1 VEIDSKVIDGRIDS
15 GVVASLRDRLFYMR
29 RAITFG
35 GPGVHELG
43 LLYGTSNDDTSARLV
58 ALVDHIDGRV
68 VTRNAA
74 ERTTEESLQFFSLI
88 RDVMDQ
94 EWIVL
99 DYRYRNVM
107 ATEESGKLALRPVDV
122 VLLRE
127 SELDETRD
135 SNPGLY
141 RLRMGQLALS
151 MRSVRMGHSFANGVG
166 DSCWQS
172 MQGLADKYPQA
183 WELSKRD

>member
-1 VEIDSKVIDGRIDS
+1 
-15 GVVASLRDRLFYMR
+15 MR